1 MGCSALTWITLRQCV
16 VMKSSCLSQTCGFGS
31 VYEDTGSFKHAL
43 VLLTHHTYKQELWR
57 PCYFTA
63 FHWVYC
69 VNKKHLQNSSWSVS
83 NAIRG
88 NYSIG
93 HKVKSLFYANCIS
106 WPAALSLPNSP
117 MFVKLHCKEW
127 CNVLLLMPVYL
138 KVVLSLPSIFF
149 HQVSSSD
156 IYCRDCSRRP
166 PTQNKLHVTKW
177 KLAHQ
182 YVHQKNVVQAQPKS
196 ECWDLCAFLTAYVNE
211 YVCVFICAVC
221 TCIYK
226 ASSPKACL

>member
-1 MGCSALTWITLRQCV
+1 
-16 VMKSSCLSQTCGFGS
+16 MKSGCLSQTCGFGS

-93 HKVKSLFYANCIS
+93 HKVKSLCIS

-182 YVHQKNVVQAQPKS
+182 HVHQKNVVQAQPKIRVLGFM
-196 ECWDLCAFLTAYVNE
+196 CIFGC
-211 YVCVFICAVC
+211 ICQWIC
-221 TCIYK
+221 LCIYLC
-226 ASSPKACL
+226 SVHMYL

>member
-1 MGCSALTWITLRQCV
+1 
-16 VMKSSCLSQTCGFGS
+16 MKSSCLFQTCGFGS

-156 IYCRDCSRRP
+156 IYCRDCSRLHRISS
-166 PTQNKLHVTKW
+166 TLLSGNLHINMSIRKILFKHSQNQS
-177 KLAHQ
+177 AGI
-182 YVHQKNVVQAQPKS
+182 YVHFWLHMSMNMFVYLFVQCAHVSIKPAHPKH
-196 ECWDLCAFLTAYVNE
+196 
-211 YVCVFICAVC
+211 
-221 TCIYK
+221 IYNHV
-226 ASSPKACL
+226 

>member
-1 MGCSALTWITLRQCV
+1 
-16 VMKSSCLSQTCGFGS
+16 MKSGCLSQTCGFGS
-31 VYEDTGSFKHAL
+31 VYTGSFKHAL

-93 HKVKSLFYANCIS
+93 HKVKSLCIS

-182 YVHQKNVVQAQPKS
+182 HVHQKNVVQAQPKIRVLGFM
-196 ECWDLCAFLTAYVNE
+196 CIFGC
-211 YVCVFICAVC
+211 ICQWIC
-221 TCIYK
+221 LCIYLC
-226 ASSPKACL
+226 SVHMYL